1 MVKSL
6 VKNGNSLALVINKD
20 MLCHMGVDGNEV
32 EILET
37 PRGYVIQKPM
47 RRVGIEEAAEMAFE
61 QYDNVFKELA
71 K

>member
-1 MVKSL
+1 MIKSL

-20 MLCHMGVDGNEV
+20 MLSHMGLEGSEI

-37 PRGYVIQKPM
+37 PRGYVIQRPLNRM
-47 RRVGIEEAAEMAFE
+47 SFDDAAQAAFE
-61 QYDNVFKELA
+61 QYDNVFRELA

>member
-1 MVKSL
+1 MIKSL

-20 MLCHMGVDGNEV
+20 MLSHMGVEGSEV

-37 PRGYVIQKPM
+37 PRGYVIQRPLN
-47 RRVGIEEAAEMAFE
+47 RLSFDEALDRTLNKYHEALT
-61 QYDNVFKELA
+61 ELA